1 MKQVLES
8 LATIIAKSTNEPGC
22 DAIKRAL
29 VDAVLP
35 AIILGE
41 PRSRIKAS
49 INALEAL
56 LRKNAI
62 SSIELITLI
71 DSWLL
76 RNPEHWPSVLREE
89 CRISAIDISR
99 FLERSSEKEVS
110 DIQSGETAVQILI
123 LGFLNRSR
131 AFDLAASSGEVMAM
145 FFRKLEQKLDSAP
158 LGEGKE
164 RLALTWVKPIKYF
177 LLQNL
182 GILEKLSNYILLRL
196 FGLGANGFRCFL
208 ETLPLNNLLSGDMSS
223 CSLNELT
230 LLFECLQIGKK
241 AGLVHD
247 DRECKRTGWLCRS
260 LTDIFSFSDYFTK
273 FQTQE
278 EPPLVLK
285 SEFIGQFLFH
295 HDFNIKM
302 AALSLLITAP
312 STTKPLSSAAIRVI
326 IKSLPSLHAE
336 SDPCTRGEILSMVR
350 GLIVRLKGGILADIE
365 NPVEPRTTLSKKQ
378 PIVFIRDDVETR
390 SCLENYLNFLA
401 ADLRTTASY
410 HRHIMALK
418 TVYLLVESGLDERYI
433 GTMSSKPE
441 HRQNRWRFHLEIFG
455 PVLQR
460 LLVDLLMDPYDE
472 VRGMALNLLK
482 LFPRP
487 VLLHSAGP
495 NRNKPE
501 LIIAVAKAE
510 MLASNTSRADHA
522 DTVARLYQL
531 IFYTADAKTPKGID
545 WWNTRLGVVELILK
559 KLEDKLSS
567 AEGLFNSSLRDA
579 PLHGYLCALR
589 YVVSVPDK

>member
-1 MKQVLES
+1 M
-8 LATIIAKSTNEPGC
+8 
-22 DAIKRAL
+22 
-29 VDAVLP
+29 DAVLP
-35 AIILGE
+35 TIIIGE

-62 SSIELITLI
+62 SAIELITRI

-76 RNPEHWPSVLREE
+76 RNPGHWPSVLREE
-89 CRISAIDISR
+89 CRTSAIDISR
-99 FLERSSEKEVS
+99 FLERSPENAVS

-123 LGFLNRSR
+123 LGFLNRSKS
-131 AFDLAASSGEVMAM
+131 FDLAASSGELMTM
-145 FFRKLEQKLDSAP
+145 FFRKLEQTIDSGP

-177 LLQNL
+177 LLQNFEM
-182 GILEKLSNYILLRL
+182 LEKLSNYILLRL
-196 FGLGANGFRCFL
+196 FGLGTNSFRCFL
-208 ETLPLNNLLSGDMSS
+208 ETLPLNNLLSGDMGS

-241 AGLVHD
+241 IGLVHD
-247 DRECKRTGWLCRS
+247 DRKCKRTMCLCNS
-260 LTDIFSFSDYFTK
+260 LADSFSFSDYFTK
-273 FQTQE
+273 FHSQE
-278 EPPLVLK
+278 EPPLILK

-295 HDFNIKM
+295 HDFSIKM

-390 SCLENYLNFLA
+390 SCLNNYLNFLA

-418 TVYLLVESGLDERYI
+418 TIYLLVESGLDERYI
-433 GTMSSKPE
+433 GAMSSKPE
-441 HRQNRWRFHLEIFG
+441 HRQIRWRFHMEIFG
-455 PVLQR
+455 PALQR
-460 LLVDLLMDPYDE
+460 LLIDLLMDPYDE
-472 VRGMALNLLK
+472 VRGIALSLLK
-482 LFPRP
+482 LFPKA
-487 VLLHSAGP
+487 VLLHAAGA
-495 NRNKPE
+495 NRERPE

-510 MLASNTSRADHA
+510 ILASNTSRADHA

-531 IFYTADAKTPKGID
+531 VFYTADAKAPKGTD
-545 WWNTRLGVVELILK
+545 WWNTKLGVVELILK

-589 YVVSVPDK
+589 YVMSVPIN